1 MSNSIRTV
9 YASGRFD
16 VFDGERH
23 LIHQPFKVNDT
34 GAQDPWDNEEQALAW
49 WDKQK
54 GAYGIAS
61 SEATTEPATTENT
74 EE

>member
-23 LIHQPFKVNDT
+23 LIHQPFRVTDT
-34 GAQDPWDNEEQALAW
+34 GEQEPWDSEEQALAW
-49 WDKQK
+49 WDTQK
-54 GAYGIAS
+54 AAYGIV
-61 SEATTEPATTENT
+61 TENT
-74 EE
+74 KEE

>member
-23 LIHQPFKVNDT
+23 MIHQPYKINDT
-34 GAQDPWDNEEQALAW
+34 GEQDPWDSEEQALAW
-49 WDKQK
+49 WDTQK
-54 GAYGIAS
+54 ASYGI
-61 SEATTEPATTENT
+61 TTENT
-74 EE
+74 EEE

>member
-1 MSNSIRTV
+1 MSNIRTV

-23 LIHQPFKVNDT
+23 LIHQPYQVNAT
-34 GAQDPWDNEEQALAW
+34 GEQEPWDSEEQALAW
-49 WDKQK
+49 WDTQK
-54 GAYGIAS
+54 ASYGV
-61 SEATTEPATTENT
+61 TTENT